1 MLVTLSIFSEKANL
15 LIIEAKV
22 KVNSL
27 NNHPLKKVKKESPG
41 KNQSPVFSSC
51 FRGEQ
56 KINSWNKSFEFP
68 PHISE
73 TINWPFGM
81 LS

>member
-1 MLVTLSIFSEKANL
+1 MLVTLSIFSVKANL

-41 KNQSPVFSSC
+41 KNQSPVFLAV
-51 FRGEQ
+51 
-56 KINSWNKSFEFP
+56 
-68 PHISE
+68 SE
-73 TINWPFGM
+73 GNRK
-81 LS
+81 